1 MTSSKNSVVIDS
13 NVWISALVFG
23 GNPRRVFELAVQ
35 NGISIVMS
43 AEIET
48 EVRRN
53 LHTKFPGFADDFEEL
68 LHILRG
74 HLRYVKL
81 GSIEV
86 TASRDSD
93 DNRVLETAVLSH
105 TKLIVSGDKDL
116 LSLKMYAGIHILTP
130 VEFLTD
136 TA

>member
-1 MTSSKNSVVIDS
+1 
-13 NVWISALVFG
+13 
-23 GNPRRVFELAVQ
+23 
-35 NGISIVMS
+35 MS

-48 EVRRN
+48 KVRRN
-53 LHTKFPGFADDFEEL
+53 LHTKFPSFADDFEEL

-105 TKLIVSGDKDL
+105 TKLIVSEDKDL

-130 VEFLTD
+130 VEFLTNN
-136 TA
+136 T